1 MNFYQWPNRFTH
13 KFLIHN
19 IPIQVTVLLSDN
31 IEDIEEDSKEDN
43 DSGDNNDNN
52 DNNPQLQLMMTKQS
66 VTDP

>member
-1 MNFYQWPNRFTH
+1 MNFYQWPNRFKH
-13 KFLIHN
+13 KFLF
-19 IPIQVTVLLSDN
+19 PIQVTVLLSDN

-66 VTDP
+66 VTDL